1 MVAFLTTGSDVC
13 SNRFEEIIPA
23 SRSLRLTMSPLLR
36 IFQQFKLIASSSSN
50 SARNPTSQFLI
61 KTVQTSFQAVDWCC
75 KYFVSAQQC
84 ITTTV
89 VEREE
94 VDAFTRLHL
103 GFHLSASLPQLLS
116 SYESTQRNLSKA
128 LPTTAVHWPVGQYY
142 HYIQSDTESTITA
155 SYTHLGF
162 LQIRKGKSILQMEA
176 TLVFGLACLCP
187 SCWSVVQA

>member
-36 IFQQFKLIASSSSN
+36 IYQQFKLIASSSSN
-50 SARNPTSQFLI
+50 STRNPTSQFLI

-103 GFHLSASLPQLLS
+103 GFHLSASNATCVS
-116 SYESTQRNLSKA
+116 SSRKRLNWSDRTYRTD
-128 LPTTAVHWPVGQYY
+128 TA
-142 HYIQSDTESTITA
+142 A
-155 SYTHLGF
+155 
-162 LQIRKGKSILQMEA
+162 
-176 TLVFGLACLCP
+176 
-187 SCWSVVQA
+187 